1 MLLAGM
7 RRTSLLRIGISS
19 RFPRQSWEISGR
31 LTHGTA
37 ESLPSMEG
45 DAGRAGGDALSQTE
59 KSLSGKLRE
68 KIVVFSMF
76 HRANLL

>member
-1 MLLAGM
+1 MKQ
-7 RRTSLLRIGISS
+7 S
-19 RFPRQSWEISGR
+19 RQEKIVELVEAS
-31 LTHGTA
+31 
-37 ESLPSMEG
+37 ESYADHADGHYPLIATDVEG